1 MERSIVNAKSHWTTK
16 IGQATGHP
24 AGFAVVIV
32 YAVLWVVFDPSRFDW
47 NAVAT
52 LAVWIMTLL
61 IQRANRR
68 DTLALHAK
76 LDELLRVNQD
86 ARSELTRMD
95 EQEPEEIA
103 RHRDDEV
110 QKGDIVLYP
119 KGGHSI
125 NAHYANETK
134 AEPKAPTSD
143 LPMLLPCEMGSIF
156 AMRRSSS
163 LRSAES
169 PW

>member
-1 MERSIVNAKSHWTTK
+1 MERSIMNAKSHWTTK
-16 IGQATGHP
+16 IGQAAGHP
-24 AGFAVVIV
+24 AAFAVVIA
-32 YAVLWVVFDPSRFDW
+32 YAVLWVVFDRSRFDW

-76 LDELLRVNQD
+76 LDELLRVHQD

-110 QKGDIVLYP
+110 RKGDIEGL
-119 KGGHSI
+119 K
-125 NAHYANETK
+125 
-134 AEPKAPTSD
+134 
-143 LPMLLPCEMGSIF
+143 
-156 AMRRSSS
+156 
-163 LRSAES
+163 RSA
-169 PW
+169 P